1 MTLGTT
7 SDAGSPPD
15 FPIAWHDPDDAGLTW
30 EWDDMHMPTAVTPLS
45 GDYNVLMGAG
55 FAYGYERL
63 SVPYEVL
70 TRIWN
75 CYTYFA
81 WRNPV
86 PESERK
92 AADDRYTAARRA
104 AISTSDAYWQ
114 RAVGELR
121 EIYDWVADR
130 PVETAPVGEL
140 AATWDEVWA
149 RIGRAWRIHF
159 YAIRGP
165 YQVLDDLADL
175 YEAVV
180 PGAAPGEA
188 LGLIG
193 GSVHE
198 LHQVERGLERLAA
211 MAADEIAVERLV
223 RQPGVTLDELA
234 ALDAAD
240 GFVAAMRAFLA
251 EHGHL
256 GQMYDDL
263 ALASWIEEPGL
274 LLTEIAKRIE
284 HSMPVDAETRR
295 QRLADE
301 AEVLAA
307 KVRLALA
314 DDPERLA
321 RFEDLLGHARVI
333 GPLTEVHNYWID
345 RRAQSSLRRFAMRV
359 GRRLAEAGVVAT
371 AGDVLFLHRDEV
383 PSLLKTGTPAHT
395 LVERRRADHR
405 HWSAVRPPRTVGK
418 PPDPADPGGAAN
430 ADRFDGARYESTDRD
445 EIKGTGASAGSARG
459 PARVTLTPEDFGKVQ
474 PGDIIVCPSS
484 NPSWVPLFA
493 IAGGLITN
501 TGGVLSHAAVV
512 AREFALPAVVGT
524 GDATSRIA
532 DGRLVEIDGTTGLV
546 RLL

>member
-1 MTLGTT
+1 MTSTA
-7 SDAGSPPD
+7 DSPID
-15 FPIAWHDPDDAGLTW
+15 FPIVWREPDDAELTW

-45 GDYNVLMGAG
+45 GDYNELMGTG

-81 WRNPV
+81 WRSNV
-86 PESERK
+86 PDSETK
-92 AADDRYTAARRA
+92 AADERYTAARRA
-104 AISTSDAYWQ
+104 AIPTSDAYWQ
-114 RAVGELR
+114 GAVVRLR
-121 EIYDWVADR
+121 EIYDWVTGR
-130 PVETAPVGEL
+130 PVETAPAEEL
-140 AATWDEVWA
+140 AETWDEVWT
-149 RIGRAWRIHF
+149 RIGRAWEIHF

-175 YEAVV
+175 YESVV
-180 PGAAPGEA
+180 TGAAPGEA

-193 GSVHE
+193 GDVHE
-198 LHQVERGLERLAA
+198 LHEVERGLERLAA

-223 RQPGVTLDELA
+223 RQSGVTLDELA
-234 ALDAAD
+234 ALDVAD
-240 GFVAAMRAFLA
+240 PFVAARHAVHS

-307 KVRLALA
+307 KVRSALA
-314 DDPERLA
+314 DDPDRLA
-321 RFEDLLGHARVI
+321 RFEELLAHARVI

-359 GRRLAEAGVVAT
+359 GRRLADAGVIA
-371 AGDVLFLHRDEV
+371 APGDVLFLHREEV
-383 PSLLKTGTPAHT
+383 PGLLRTSEAVRD
-395 LVERRRADHR
+395 LVERRRADYQ
-405 HWSAVRPPRTVGK
+405 HWSAVRPPRKVGK
-418 PPDPADPGGAAN
+418 PSDPAEPGGAAN
-430 ADRFDGARYESTDRD
+430 TDRFDGARYESTERD
-445 EIKGTGASAGSARG
+445 VIKGTGASAGVVRG
-459 PARVTLTPEDFGKVQ
+459 PARVTLTPEDFGSVQ

-524 GDATSRIA
+524 GDATTRIA
-532 DGRLVEIDGTTGLV
+532 DGRLVEIDGTTGIV

>member
-1 MTLGTT
+1 MTSTA
-7 SDAGSPPD
+7 DSPID
-15 FPIAWHDPDDAGLTW
+15 FPIVWREPDDAELTW

-45 GDYNVLMGAG
+45 GDYNELMGTG

-81 WRNPV
+81 WRSNV
-86 PESERK
+86 PDSETK
-92 AADDRYTAARRA
+92 AADERYTAARRA
-104 AISTSDAYWQ
+104 AIPTSDAYWQ
-114 RAVGELR
+114 GAVVRLR
-121 EIYDWVADR
+121 EIYDWVTGR
-130 PVETAPVGEL
+130 PVETAPAEEL
-140 AATWDEVWA
+140 AETWDEVWT
-149 RIGRAWRIHF
+149 RIGRAWEIHF

-175 YEAVV
+175 YESVV
-180 PGAAPGEA
+180 TGAAPGEA

-193 GSVHE
+193 GGVHE
-198 LHQVERGLERLAA
+198 LHEVERGLERLAA

-223 RQPGVTLDELA
+223 RQSGVTLDELA
-234 ALDAAD
+234 ALDVAD
-240 GFVAAMRAFLA
+240 PFVAALHAFLA

-307 KVRLALA
+307 KVRSALA
-314 DDPERLA
+314 DDPDRLA
-321 RFEDLLGHARVI
+321 RFEELLAHARVI

-359 GRRLAEAGVVAT
+359 GRRLADAGVIA
-371 AGDVLFLHRDEV
+371 APGDVLFLHREEV
-383 PSLLKTGTPAHT
+383 PGLLRTSEAVRD
-395 LVERRRADHR
+395 LVERRRADYQ
-405 HWSAVRPPRTVGK
+405 HWSAVRPPRKVGK
-418 PPDPADPGGAAN
+418 PSDPAEPGGAAN
-430 ADRFDGARYESTDRD
+430 TDRFDGARYESTERD
-445 EIKGTGASAGSARG
+445 VIKGTGASAGVVRG
-459 PARVTLTPEDFGKVQ
+459 PARVTLTPEDFGSVQ

-524 GDATSRIA
+524 GDATTRIA
-532 DGRLVEIDGTTGLV
+532 DGRLVEIDGTTGIV